1 MPDKTKEAFTADSWF
16 CTGDMGRLGGEA
28 AGVQVHD
35 NYFSIVGRGKD
46 LIISGG
52 FNVYPKK
59 IEGFI
64 DDITGI
70 EESTIVGVPHSDF
83 GEVGIAVVVAVVGT
97 VLDAYKIQSFLK
109 TKITNFKVPKKV
121 VIVKELPRSTMGKVQ
136 KNLLRDEFRD
146 YFIAH

>member
-1 MPDKTKEAFTADSWF
+1 VP
-16 CTGDMGRLGGEA
+16 
-28 AGVQVHD
+28 D
-35 NYFSIVGRGKD
+35 NYFSIVGCGKD
-46 LIISGG
+46 LIISRG
-52 FNVYPKK
+52 FSVYPKK

-97 VLDAYKIQSFLK
+97 VLDASKIQSFLK
-109 TKITNFKVPKKV
+109 TKIANFKVPKKV
-121 VIVKELPRSTMGKVQ
+121 VIVKELPRNTMGKVQ